1 MSLDSNGSIRVEI
14 TFDTNGAKNRVL
26 NYLEDV
32 LGGKWDIHDLGGNKA
47 EVDEYIQNDHF
58 YAHTA
63 ESIAFGLM
71 DIEGVT
77 IEEFESEILD
87 EDGKHTHVRVQNNR
101 VQTSVAEIV
110 YKEYKEVE
118 RR

>member
-14 TFDTNGAKNRVL
+14 TFDTNGAKTRVL

-87 EDGKHTHVRVQNNR
+87 EDGKHTKVILDGKQVKMAIGE
-101 VQTSVAEIV
+101 VV
-110 YKEYKEVE
+110 YRNFDTVE
-118 RR
+118 K